1 MMKSTLQPGLTHTR
15 TITVDKPRTID
26 FMGED
31 LRVYATPEMVR
42 DMEQTSRLLLLP
54 HLDEGEDSVGT
65 RLEIDHLGPALLG
78 QSIAL
83 GAKLVALEGRK
94 ATFEVEARDDAG
106 AVGRGRHVRFVVVKE
121 KSRER
126 LAAKRAA
133 LDAASKPGPSSAPKL
148 TPT

>member
-1 MMKSTLQPGLTHTR
+1 MKPMLQPGLTHNR
-15 TITVDKPRTID
+15 TIVIDKPRTID

-42 DMEQTSRLLLLP
+42 DMEQTSRMLLLP
-54 HLDEGEDSVGT
+54 HLDEGEDSVGM
-65 RLEIDHLGPALLG
+65 RIEVDHLGPALLG
-78 QSIAL
+78 QAIEVSAT
-83 GAKLVALEGRK
+83 LVGLDGRK

-106 AVGRGRHVRFVVVKE
+106 AVGRGRHVRFVVNKE

-133 LDAASKPGPSSAPKL
+133 LEASSKSRPG
-148 TPT
+148 

>member
-1 MMKSTLQPGLTHTR
+1 MKATLQPGLTQTR
-15 TITVDKPRTID
+15 TVIIDKPRTID

-54 HLDEGEDSVGT
+54 HLDEGEDSVGL
-65 RLEIDHLGPALLG
+65 RVEVDHLGPALLG
-78 QSIAL
+78 QSIEVA
-83 GAKLVALEGRK
+83 AKVVALEGRK
-94 ATFEVEARDDAG
+94 ATFEVEARDETG
-106 AVGRGRHVRFVVVKE
+106 AIGRGRHIRFVVIKE

-133 LDAASKPGPSSAPKL
+133 LEAASMPGSSGAPKIA
-148 TPT
+148 PA

>member
-1 MMKSTLQPGLTHTR
+1 MKSTLQPGLTQTR
-15 TITVDKPRTID
+15 TVIIDKPRTID

-54 HLDEGEDSVGT
+54 HLDEGEDSVGL
-65 RLEIDHLGPALLG
+65 RVEVDHLGPALLG
-78 QSIAL
+78 QSIEVA
-83 GAKLVALEGRK
+83 AKVVALEGRK
-94 ATFEVEARDDAG
+94 ATFEVEARDETG
-106 AVGRGRHVRFVVVKE
+106 AIGRGRHIRFVVFKE

-133 LDAASKPGPSSAPKL
+133 LEAASMPASSGAPKIA
-148 TPT
+148 PA